1 MMPLTFTSIR
11 PGMPSVEPLLRV
23 PATAWL
29 SVAIL
34 CYVLS
39 AQAFGIRDP
48 LSTAMCWHIY
58 LQLALFFSAFAVAGV
73 CWLRRGILAP
83 PPGSFWFFLLCGG
96 LGLASATQSFWPP
109 LSAMKALLFCCVI
122 LLVEFLSSSW
132 RPESVLRSMYWS
144 LVVVYLF
151 GLILGAVLP
160 DVYPLTVSEEFT
172 GRVRLALF
180 TFTFGD
186 FAYLTGAGFLI
197 GRLPCVRAPWY
208 AQAFLLALTIASG
221 SKTCTAGLLLVWG
234 FAQIKHLRKPVVL
247 VSALTAAALGIAG
260 LQVVLNSDSLVA
272 QKLLVSL
279 QRLYGSQLLQESR
292 SLNGRT
298 ELWEIVSIAWERCLL
313 FGFGFDGA
321 RDQILRL
328 IPWAGQS
335 HNGFLEFFL
344 STGMPGLVAFLA
356 GWISAVRTGLSS
368 PFGRAAVP
376 VYCYLL
382 IVANAGPIFT
392 MFQCYGLFMIL
403 ALHYWV
409 RQPAPERLAIVQ
421 QTPGYSLG
429 SALMRAS

>member
-1 MMPLTFTSIR
+1 
-11 PGMPSVEPLLRV
+11 
-23 PATAWL
+23 
-29 SVAIL
+29 
-34 CYVLS
+34 
-39 AQAFGIRDP
+39 
-48 LSTAMCWHIY
+48 
-58 LQLALFFSAFAVAGV
+58 
-73 CWLRRGILAP
+73 
-83 PPGSFWFFLLCGG
+83 
-96 LGLASATQSFWPP
+96 
-109 LSAMKALLFCCVI
+109 
-122 LLVEFLSSSW
+122 
-132 RPESVLRSMYWS
+132 
-144 LVVVYLF
+144 
-151 GLILGAVLP
+151 
-160 DVYPLTVSEEFT
+160 
-172 GRVRLALF
+172 
-180 TFTFGD
+180 
-186 FAYLTGAGFLI
+186 
-197 GRLPCVRAPWY
+197 
-208 AQAFLLALTIASG
+208 
-221 SKTCTAGLLLVWG
+221 
-234 FAQIKHLRKPVVL
+234 
-247 VSALTAAALGIAG
+247 
-260 LQVVLNSDSLVA
+260 VVLNSDSLVA

-421 QTPGYSLG
+421 QAPGYSLG